1 MTHDKVR
8 QDFEATKS
16 KHQCCRLKY
25 DQNYAKA
32 GDYYLEQTRTEFA
45 GYCAGYQA
53 GRAAERA
60 ENEVRIATLCIG
72 DWTVKHYNNG
82 VDEGYKKARAE
93 IRKKLES
100 EEVINDAARGIF
112 DEYYPNGYGAVRSYD
127 TSPKSQKAN
136 LRRNAKAAITRILEV
151 I

>member
-8 QDFEATKS
+8 QDFEATKG

-60 ENEVRIATLCIG
+60 E
-72 DWTVKHYNNG
+72 
-82 VDEGYKKARAE
+82 
-93 IRKKLES
+93 IREKLES
-100 EEVINDAARGIF
+100 TETLYEVTYGLRGLGWKNNA
-112 DEYYPNGYGAVRSYD
+112 ER
-127 TSPKSQKAN
+127 
-136 LRRNAKAAITRILEV
+136 AKAAITKILEV